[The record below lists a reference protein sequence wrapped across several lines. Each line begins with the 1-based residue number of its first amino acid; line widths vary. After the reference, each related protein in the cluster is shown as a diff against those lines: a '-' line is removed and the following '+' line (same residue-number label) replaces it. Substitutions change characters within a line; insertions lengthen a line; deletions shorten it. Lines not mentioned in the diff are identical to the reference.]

1 MTTLGAEWNFADFIL
16 ATLWFFLVFIW
27 IWLLITVFADV
38 FRRHDISGWIKTLW
52 ILFVIV
58 LPYLG
63 VFIYLITQGHSM
75 ARRNVQAVEQ
85 QREEL
90 RQVVGYSAADELEK
104 LSKLHDSGQLSDAE
118 YQQLRAKVLAG

>member
-16 ATLWFFLVFIW
+16 ATLWFLLLFIW
-27 IWLLITVFADV
+27 IWLLITVFADI

-63 VFIYLITQGHSM
+63 VFIYLVTQGRSM
-75 ARRNVQAVEQ
+75 AQRNVRAVEQ

-90 RQVVGYSAADELEK
+90 RQVVGYSHADELDK

-118 YQQLRAKVLAG
+118 YQQLRSKVIAS